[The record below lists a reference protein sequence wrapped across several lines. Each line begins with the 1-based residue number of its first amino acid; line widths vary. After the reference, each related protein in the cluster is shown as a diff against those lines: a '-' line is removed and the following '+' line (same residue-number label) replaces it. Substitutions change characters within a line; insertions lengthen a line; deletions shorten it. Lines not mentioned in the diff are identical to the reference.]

1 VEFRVVDSGWRFE
14 AGHLRYFWFRLAEGR
29 GRELVR
35 AVTFRELAYLPIET
49 RDDPDM
55 LGKQWGALRGLYNAD
70 VDFCYT
76 ALGAFAP
83 EHLGVAQFYGAAAE
97 AGTEEAAAGEARRRM
112 AAVEATLANYPQS
125 KMIPADIRRVRL
137 LIERMERLRILAILG
152 HPDPRLAKKGLGR
165 DGAMGIADDELLSQ
179 QGENLLRGLAKLRED
194 FVFQVTSAHV
204 PRPEITGALVQMA
217 RYAGQVASR
226 QRGNIG
232 MGFSIAIP
240 LAAALSNAYAANQ
253 GRSDSTAHSSADSV
267 SQGWSQGEG
276 QSWGHSV
283 GQTQSHGTSH
293 TESQAVTDSVGSS
306 SGVSESVGWGHTDS
320 AAQTVSGA
328 HTVSQAHTDSAA
340 HTDSVA
346 HTDSGAHTDSH
357 ATGVAHSEGSSW
369 SDTETS
375 GSSWG
380 STVSSGQSDSQGSG
394 WSAGQAHTDSAGQ
407 TDSHGA
413 SVGMSSGGSAGTT
426 ASQSQTDSATQS
438 ASQGTGWSSGESH
451 GQSNNV
457 SAGVSAGLPGVASA
471 SAGVSHGWNDGT
483 SAGQS
488 GSTETGQST
497 GHADSSGT
505 AASQSANWGASASA
519 STGHAAST
527 GSADSTSAG
536 ASGSTGHSESSGTAQ
551 SVGGSQSSSHSTGG
565 SSSDTASESWGTAD
579 TKGWADTKGS
589 ADTRGTADTR
599 GAADTSGW
607 ANSRGSAD
615 SVSGGRGTFSSVS
628 SSHSSTRGSADS
640 ESWGE
645 AVSEGWSEGRS
656 VSRSE
661 QASRSHGEGVTAGQA
676 LAMSGGHAFSGGL
689 SAGIVPGLSISRGW
703 QTEDDVAI
711 RLTEIARGLES
722 LLNTASHE
730 GGFLTTALMFVGE
743 QGARAAEALVPQSFH
758 GPGVPT
764 PVLTVPADESLRQ
777 HALAFRPSLEPDGDP
792 FGIGLLWSKWGT
804 LLTPAMLA
812 AYTCPNLFEEGTA
825 VTIQEKLPPLG
836 FYPELPGEVVLGH
849 QVSPETA
856 DLTTAPLRLA
866 RDRHFHTL
874 FAGDTGFGKSV
885 AAERMVYET
894 TRHWQLRTV
903 VLDFGAGWRKLL
915 NAPGLAGHVEIRHLS
930 PGGVRP
936 LRWNPLQIGRYI
948 PPEVQWRIFCDFF
961 GTVARAGVRRQ
972 IPELREALRRVY
984 LAAGVLVDDPE
995 CQTNKVWGVV
1005 RPGEAASVGQ
1015 PAGTRLSA
1023 LPGPLRQQLAVA
1035 RSQVVGLAD
1044 LYADIEAKLSL
1055 IPERDTTLRG
1065 VLEGILFRLHPLV
1078 QGQAARQYAAGL
1090 DAIDINAVVPGD
1102 WGIAI
1107 LEGGK
1112 FLDDF
1117 SKAFLLGWAA
1127 WHFYNDAVIQRDEL
1141 GVTGDARIQI
1151 VFEEANKILSGLE
1164 TGADEETGGGV
1175 SVSEQLTNWWRDARK
1190 YGMWLHLIT
1199 QSPSLIPFG
1208 ILSSCNNMV
1217 VANLKNPKD
1226 RDAMIAALA
1235 RSEKGFVDEPWRRFL
1250 ASIPVARAVVKLGYT
1265 TDRAQVE
1272 PVYIQP
1278 LLLDV
1283 PAPSRDEI
1291 VARLGEIVV

>member
-1 VEFRVVDSGWRFE
+1 MEFRIIDSGWRFSD
-14 AGHLRYFWFRLAEGR
+14 GHLRHCWFRLADAR
-29 GRELVR
+29 GRERVR

-97 AGTEEAAAGEARRRM
+97 AETEAIAAAEARRRM

-125 KMIPADIRRVRL
+125 KLIPADIRRVRL
-137 LIERMERLRILAILG
+137 LIERMERLRMLAILG

-204 PRPEITGALVQMA
+204 ARHEITGALVQMA

-240 LAAALSNAYAANQ
+240 LAAALSNAYASNV

-267 SQGWSQGEG
+267 SQGWSQGESE
-276 QSWGHSV
+276 SWGHSV
-283 GQTQSHGTSH
+283 GQTQSHGTAH
-293 TESQAVTDSVGSS
+293 TESTVVTDGVGSAHS
-306 SGVSESVGWGHTDS
+306 DSVSAGWGHTDS
-320 AAQTVSGA
+320 VANTASGA
-328 HTVSQAHTDSAA
+328 HTDSWAHTDSQAHTDSGS
-340 HTDSVA
+340 HTDSWV
-346 HTDSGAHTDSH
+346 HTDSASASTAHTEGASWGTSDGVSSGSSTSQGHTDAAGSAQTTGSSFGVSAGASTGHTDSRS
-357 ATGVAHSEGSSW
+357 TGTSAGT
-369 SDTETS
+369 SDTT
-375 GSSWG
+375 GASS
-380 STVSSGQSDSQGSG
+380 SHSDSAGQSDS
-394 WSAGQAHTDSAGQ
+394 
-407 TDSHGA
+407 
-413 SVGMSSGGSAGTT
+413 VGGS
-426 ASQSQTDSATQS
+426 
-438 ASQGTGWSSGESH
+438 
-451 GQSNNV
+451 
-457 SAGVSAGLPGVASA
+457 VSAGLPGVVSGSA
-471 SAGVSHGWNDGT
+471 SYDHGWTSGSSDTTGSSASQTATSGT
-483 SAGQS
+483 S
-488 GSTETGQST
+488 
-497 GHADSSGT
+497 
-505 AASQSANWGASASA
+505 
-519 STGHAAST
+519 AST
-527 GSADSTSAG
+527 GSADSSGSSSSMSAG
-536 ASGSTGHSESSGTAQ
+536 VSSASGT
-551 SVGGSQSSSHSTGG
+551 SQSSADSTGSSASTGSSHTASAGG
-565 SSSDTASESWGTAD
+565 SSSTTTTTTSGSAD
-579 TKGWADTKGS
+579 TTGGADTRGWADT
-589 ADTRGTADTR
+589 TGTADTR
-599 GAADTSGW
+599 GGADTSGW
-607 ANSRGSAD
+607 AKTQGSAD
-615 SVSGGRGTFSSVS
+615 SVSGS
-628 SSHSSTRGSADS
+628 RGSTDTVSRMHSVASGVSDS

-656 VSRSE
+656 VARSE
-661 QASRSHGEGVTAGQA
+661 QAGRSHGEGVTAGQA

-689 SAGIVPGLSISRGW
+689 SAGIVPGLSINRGW

-743 QGARAAEALVPQSFH
+743 QGSRAAEALVPQSFH

-936 LRWNPLQIGRYI
+936 LRWNPLQIGRYV

-984 LAAGVLVDDPE
+984 LGSGVLVDDPE
-995 CQTNKVWGVV
+995 CQRDRVWGVV
-1005 RPGEAASVGQ
+1005 RPGEAAVAGQ
-1015 PAGTRLSA
+1015 PAGTRLNA
-1023 LPGPLRQQLAVA
+1023 LPGPVRQQLAVA
-1035 RSQVVGLAD
+1035 RSQVIGLAD
-1044 LYADIEAKLSL
+1044 LYSDIEAKLLL

-1151 VFEEANKILSGLE
+1151 VFEEANKILSGLD
-1164 TGADEETGGGV
+1164 TGAEEETGGGV

-1199 QSPSLIPFG
+1199 QSPSLIPTG

-1278 LLLDV
+1278 LMLDV

-1291 VARLGEIVV
+1291 VARLGEIAV

>member
-1 VEFRVVDSGWRFE
+1 MEFRIIDSGWRFE
-14 AGHLRYFWFRLAEGR
+14 GGRLRHFWFRLAEGR

-35 AVTFRELAYLPIET
+35 AVTFRELAYLPIEA

-55 LGKQWGALRGLYNAD
+55 LGKQWAALRGLYNAD

-97 AGTEEAAAGEARRRM
+97 AASEAAAAAEAGRRL

-125 KMIPADIRRVRL
+125 KLIPADIRRVRL
-137 LIERMERLRILAILG
+137 LVERMERLKMLAILG
-152 HPDPRLAKKGLGR
+152 HPDPRLAQKGLGR
-165 DGAMGIADDELLSQ
+165 DGAMGAADDELLSQ
-179 QGENLLRGLAKLRED
+179 QGENLLRGLARLRED

-204 PRPEITGALVQMA
+204 PRPEITSALVRMA

-253 GRSDSTAHSSADSV
+253 GRTDSSARSSADSV

-276 QSWGHSV
+276 RSWGHSV
-283 GQTQSHGTSH
+283 GQTQSHGIAH
-293 TESQAVTDSVGSS
+293 TESQAVTDTVGSA
-306 SGVSESVGWGHTDS
+306 SGVSTSAGW
-320 AAQTVSGA
+320 
-328 HTVSQAHTDSAA
+328 AHTDSAA
-340 HTDSVA
+340 HTDSG
-346 HTDSGAHTDSH
+346 SHTDSH
-357 ATGVAHSEGSSW
+357 TVGVAHTEGSSW
-369 SDTETS
+369 SHSETA
-375 GSSWG
+375 G
-380 STVSSGQSDSQGSG
+380 STWGTTVSAGQTDSQGSG
-394 WSAGQAHTDSAGQ
+394 WSSGQTHTDSTGQ
-407 TDSHGA
+407 TVSHGA
-413 SVGMSSGGSAGTT
+413 SVGVSSGGSAGT
-426 ASQSQTDSATQS
+426 SVSHGQTDSATQS
-438 ASQGTGWSSGESH
+438 ASQGTGWTSGESH
-451 GQSNNV
+451 SQSNTV
-457 SAGVSAGLPGVASA
+457 SAGASVGIPGVASA
-471 SAGVSHGWNDGT
+471 NAGYSHGWNDGV
-483 SAGQS
+483 SSGQS
-488 GSTETGQST
+488 GSAEVGQST
-497 GHADSSGT
+497 GHAESSGT
-505 AASQSANWGASASA
+505 AASQSANWGMSA
-519 STGHAAST
+519 STSSGQAHASGSADATSSSVSGSVGHAAST
-527 GSADSTSAG
+527 GVAQ
-536 ASGSTGHSESSGTAQ
+536 STGGSQSASH
-551 SVGGSQSSSHSTGG
+551 SVGGSSA
-565 SSSDTASESWGTAD
+565 DTRSESW
-579 TKGWADTKGS
+579 GS
-589 ADTRGTADTR
+589 ADTRGWADSRGRADTTSGSR
-599 GAADTSGW
+599 GA
-607 ANSRGSAD
+607 
-615 SVSGGRGTFSSVS
+615 FSSVS
-628 SSHSSTRGSADS
+628 SAHSATRGSADS

-645 AVSEGWSEGRS
+645 AVTEGWSEGRS
-656 VSRSE
+656 VARSE
-661 QASRSHGEGVTAGQA
+661 QVGRSHGEGVSAGQA
-676 LAMSGGHAFSGGL
+676 IAMSGGHAFSGGL

-703 QTEDDVAI
+703 QTEDDVAV

-743 QGARAAEALVPQSFH
+743 RGSRAAAALVPQSFH

-764 PVLTVPADESLRQ
+764 PVLTVPAEEGLRQ
-777 HALAFRPSLEPDGDP
+777 HALAFRPSLTPEGDP

-836 FYPELPGEVVLGH
+836 FYPELPGEIVLGH

-856 DLTTAPLRLA
+856 DLTGAPLRLA
-866 RDRHFHTL
+866 RERHFHTL

-885 AAERMVYET
+885 AAERLVYET

-984 LAAGVLVDDPE
+984 LSSGVLVDDPE
-995 CQTNKVWGVV
+995 CRRDKVWGVV
-1005 RPGEAASVGQ
+1005 RPGEAAL
-1015 PAGTRLSA
+1015 AGARAGVRLGS
-1023 LPGPLRQQLAVA
+1023 LPGPARQRLAVA
-1035 RSQVVGLAD
+1035 RSQVVGLDD
-1044 LYADIEAKLSL
+1044 LYGAVEAKLRGV
-1055 IPERDTTLRG
+1055 PERDTMLRG

-1090 DAIDINAVVPGD
+1090 DVIDINAVVPGD

-1141 GVTGDARIQI
+1141 GVTGEARIQI

-1199 QSPSLIPFG
+1199 QSPSLIPAG

-1250 ASIPVARAVVKLGYT
+1250 ASMPVARAVVKLGYS
-1265 TDRAQVE
+1265 TDRSQVE
-1272 PVYIQP
+1272 PCYIQP
-1278 LLLDV
+1278 LMLDV
-1283 PAPSRDEI
+1283 PVPSREEI